1 MKMFKKILFCS
12 ALIAAIAMTSACS
25 SVRLGNDLNDVKL
38 TTEANYETM
47 GHINVDIWGIYV
59 FNFPIFSGSSRIE
72 GECRMFED
80 TVTPGNAVQLLTK
93 YAKARYKAQIVSDLQ
108 TETSSTWIVP
118 SAFFFYKSVQASGN
132 VLR

>member
-1 MKMFKKILFCS
+1 MFKKILFCT
-12 ALIAAIAMTSACS
+12 ALIAAIAMTTACS
-25 SVRLGNDLNDVKL
+25 SVRLGTDVNDMKL
-38 TTEANYETM
+38 TTEANLETM

-59 FNFPIFSGSSRIE
+59 FNFPIFTGSSRTE

-80 TVTPGNAVQLLTK
+80 TVTPGNAVQFLTK
-93 YAKARYKAQIVSDLQ
+93 YAKARYKGQIVTNLQ
-108 TETSSTWIVP
+108 TETTSTWIVP

>member
-25 SVRLGNDLNDVKL
+25 SVRLGTDVNDVKL
-38 TTEANYETM
+38 TTDANYETM

-59 FNFPIFSGSSRIE
+59 FNFPLFTGSSRID

-93 YAKARYKAQIVSDLQ
+93 YAKARYKAQIVTDLQ
-108 TETSSTWIVP
+108 TETTSTWIVP